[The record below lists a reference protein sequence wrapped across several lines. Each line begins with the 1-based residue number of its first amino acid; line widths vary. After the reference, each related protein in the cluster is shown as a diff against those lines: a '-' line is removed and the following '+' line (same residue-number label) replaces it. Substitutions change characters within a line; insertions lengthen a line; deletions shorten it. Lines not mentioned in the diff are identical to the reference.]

1 MRTTALGFIWDN
13 NLLIAALGHF
23 FLTPYLDTFKFLRK
37 CFIVAE
43 NNETDDTEVKEEA
56 EKEEAKPEVKKASSK
71 KEVEEEDD
79 KREHVNIIFIGH
91 VGKSFVFS
99 ITLLFLWNMNIIIRN
114 GSKLSLS
121 FFFQMLENQQL
132 VVMLC
137 KLQCMCCVKTFVFGI
152 FFPIFP
158 AVGAPPLDLGVSYK
172 FHATVLCQHCVK
184 NKIRNVNLLCHIY
197 LITALNNL
205 IQCPVTASVNKD
217 FMVICFLPSI
227 WQVFHFCV

>member
-1 MRTTALGFIWDN
+1 M
-13 NLLIAALGHF
+13 
-23 FLTPYLDTFKFLRK
+23 
-37 CFIVAE
+37 
-43 NNETDDTEVKEEA
+43 KEEA

-91 VGKSFVFS
+91 VGKSFVCS

-121 FFFQMLENQQL
+121 FFFQMLESQQL

-137 KLQCMCCVKTFVFGI
+137 KLQCICCVKTFVFGI
-152 FFPIFP
+152 LFPIFL
-158 AVGAPPLDLGVSYK
+158 AAGAPSYK

-184 NKIRNVNLLCHIY
+184 NKIRNVTLLCCTY
-197 LITALNNL
+197 LITTLNKL
-205 IQCPVTASVNKD
+205 MQCPVTASVNKD
-217 FMVICFLPSI
+217 FMVMCFLHVKLTSASFFVCESVSTSAP
-227 WQVFHFCV
+227 VFTVGHVFKPV

>member
-1 MRTTALGFIWDN
+1 M
-13 NLLIAALGHF
+13 
-23 FLTPYLDTFKFLRK
+23 
-37 CFIVAE
+37 
-43 NNETDDTEVKEEA
+43 KEEA

-71 KEVEEEDD
+71 KEVEEEEDD

-91 VGKSFVFS
+91 VGTSFVFS

-114 GSKLSLS
+114 ESKLSLS
-121 FFFQMLENQQL
+121 FFFQMLESQQL

-137 KLQCMCCVKTFVFGI
+137 KLQCI
-152 FFPIFP
+152 LFPIFP

-197 LITALNNL
+197 LINASNNL

>member
-1 MRTTALGFIWDN
+1 M
-13 NLLIAALGHF
+13 
-23 FLTPYLDTFKFLRK
+23 
-37 CFIVAE
+37 
-43 NNETDDTEVKEEA
+43 KEEA

-91 VGKSFVFS
+91 VGKSFVCS

-137 KLQCMCCVKTFVFGI
+137 K
-152 FFPIFP
+152 
-158 AVGAPPLDLGVSYK
+158 
-172 FHATVLCQHCVK
+172 
-184 NKIRNVNLLCHIY
+184 
-197 LITALNNL
+197 
-205 IQCPVTASVNKD
+205 
-217 FMVICFLPSI
+217 
-227 WQVFHFCV
+227 

>member
-1 MRTTALGFIWDN
+1 M
-13 NLLIAALGHF
+13 
-23 FLTPYLDTFKFLRK
+23 
-37 CFIVAE
+37 
-43 NNETDDTEVKEEA
+43 KEEA

-137 KLQCMCCVKTFVFGI
+137 KLQFICCVKTFVFGI
-152 FFPIFP
+152 LFPIFL
-158 AVGAPPLDLGVSYK
+158 AVGAPSYK

-184 NKIRNVNLLCHIY
+184 NKIRNVTLLCY
-197 LITALNNL
+197 LSYHSIKQIDAMSSNSFCKRRLHGDVFSTC
-205 IQCPVTASVNKD
+205 QVDK
-217 FMVICFLPSI
+217 CFI
-227 WQVFHFCV
+227 FCV

>member
-1 MRTTALGFIWDN
+1 M
-13 NLLIAALGHF
+13 
-23 FLTPYLDTFKFLRK
+23 
-37 CFIVAE
+37 
-43 NNETDDTEVKEEA
+43 KEDA

-71 KEVEEEDD
+71 KEVEEEEDD

-91 VGKSFVFS
+91 VGKSFVCS

-137 KLQCMCCVKTFVFGI
+137 KLQCMCCVRTFVFGI

-184 NKIRNVNLLCHIY
+184 NKIRNVTLLCY
-197 LITALNNL
+197 LSYHNIKQIDAMSSNSFCKRRLHGDVFSTC
-205 IQCPVTASVNKD
+205 QVDK
-217 FMVICFLPSI
+217 CFI
-227 WQVFHFCV
+227 FCV

>member
-1 MRTTALGFIWDN
+1 M
-13 NLLIAALGHF
+13 
-23 FLTPYLDTFKFLRK
+23 
-37 CFIVAE
+37 
-43 NNETDDTEVKEEA
+43 KEEA
-56 EKEEAKPEVKKASSK
+56 EKEEAKPEVKKASPK

-121 FFFQMLENQQL
+121 FFFQMLESQQL

-137 KLQCMCCVKTFVFGI
+137 KLQCICCVKTFVFGI
-152 FFPIFP
+152 LFPIFL

-172 FHATVLCQHCVK
+172 FHVTELCQHCVK

-197 LITALNNL
+197 LITALNK

-217 FMVICFLPSI
+217 FIVICFLHVKLASI
-227 WQVFHFCV
+227 SFLCVRCVEICPCFCCCTCF

>member
-1 MRTTALGFIWDN
+1 M
-13 NLLIAALGHF
+13 
-23 FLTPYLDTFKFLRK
+23 
-37 CFIVAE
+37 
-43 NNETDDTEVKEEA
+43 KEEA

-137 KLQCMCCVKTFVFGI
+137 KLQCICCVKTFVFGI
-152 FFPIFP
+152 LFPIFP

-197 LITALNNL
+197 LITAMNNL

-227 WQVFHFCV
+227 WQVFRFCV